1 MKYDIQ
7 FTNQFKKDLKLAK
20 KQNKNLDK
28 LFEVIGI
35 LANGGTLDAKYRDH
49 DLTGNYK
56 GTREC
61 HIEPDWLLIY
71 EICGD
76 VLVLMLYR
84 LSSHSELFQYLISW
98 TIKILSC
105 LLVSKYLFQLQ
116 IVLLTIGCNLLDT
129 SV

>member
-56 GTREC
+56 GT
-61 HIEPDWLLIY
+61 
-71 EICGD
+71 
-76 VLVLMLYR
+76 
-84 LSSHSELFQYLISW
+84 
-98 TIKILSC
+98 
-105 LLVSKYLFQLQ
+105 VSVTSNRTGYLFMRFVEMFLF
-116 IVLLTIGCNLLDT
+116 
-129 SV
+129 

>member
-28 LFEVIGI
+28 LFEVIDI

-84 LSSHSELFQYLISW
+84 LGSHSELFQYLISW